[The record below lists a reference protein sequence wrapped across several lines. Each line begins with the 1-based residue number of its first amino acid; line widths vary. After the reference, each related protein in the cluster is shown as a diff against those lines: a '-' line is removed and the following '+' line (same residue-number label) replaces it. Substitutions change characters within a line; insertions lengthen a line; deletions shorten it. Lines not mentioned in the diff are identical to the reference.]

1 MGFVAANAQQGP
13 RPSAPEVDYQF
24 SVVKENYVTP
34 VKNQASSGTCW
45 SYSTISFLESEA
57 IKNGAPK
64 NIDLAEM
71 LPVYMGYRDK
81 AEKFVRLD
89 GFLNYEQ
96 GSSFGD
102 VIYTLKHYGMVPQ
115 AELEGLNYGTELNAH
130 NEMCAGLKAYVNA
143 INKKPNRKLTTAW
156 LKGLEGILKAYL
168 GEVPEK
174 FTVDGKEYTPQ
185 SYASEFL
192 KLNADDY
199 VSITS
204 FTHHPFYSQ
213 FAIEV
218 PDNWRWD
225 LSYNVPMEEMMQI
238 FDYAIENG
246 YTIAWGSDV
255 SEKGF
260 TRNGPFGM

>member
-1 MGFVAANAQQGP
+1 MLRKTISTILLAAMGFVAANAQQGP

-96 GSSFGD
+96 GN
-102 VIYTLKHYGMVPQ
+102 HP
-115 AELEGLNYGTELNAH
+115 
-130 NEMCAGLKAYVNA
+130 
-143 INKKPNRKLTTAW
+143 
-156 LKGLEGILKAYL
+156 IL
-168 GEVPEK
+168 
-174 FTVDGKEYTPQ
+174 
-185 SYASEFL
+185 
-192 KLNADDY
+192 
-199 VSITS
+199 
-204 FTHHPFYSQ
+204 
-213 FAIEV
+213 
-218 PDNWRWD
+218 
-225 LSYNVPMEEMMQI
+225 QI
-238 FDYAIENG
+238 FLLCLCNPYIQAASLQDLY
-246 YTIAWGSDV
+246 
-255 SEKGF
+255 F
-260 TRNGPFGM
+260 